1 MKEINIAKVIVQKR
15 REKGITQDEL
25 ASYMGVSKASVS
37 KWETGKS
44 YPDVVFL
51 PQLAAYFNISI
62 DELMGYAPQM
72 TKEDIRKLYHR
83 LSSDFA
89 IKPFE
94 SVYGECKK
102 IIKKYYSCYPLLVQM
117 VVLYLN
123 HHMLVEDQK
132 KRETILQEAV
142 DLCVRIKTESED
154 VWLSKEATSME
165 ALCYLTLRRP
175 LDVIGL
181 FDESIRPI
189 AADDL
194 TMAQAYEMV
203 GNKAMAKKVT
213 QISMYQH
220 LMLLVGTAP
229 FYLMQNA
236 DDPKMT
242 EEILNRT
249 LSVAKTYD
257 LEHLHPNSMV
267 QLYLMAAY
275 VYSLQGDTGR
285 TLDMLEKY
293 KDCCIHGFFPYNIH
307 GDAFFD
313 EVGGWF
319 AEFDLGTNAPRD
331 EKIIKESMLQGVL
344 SNPAFSTLAE
354 EPRFNNIVEALRQ
367 NLGGKTNGTV

>member
-1 MKEINIAKVIVQKR
+1 MKEINIAKVLVHKR

-25 ASYMGVSKASVS
+25 ASYIGVSKASVS

-72 TKEDIRKLYHR
+72 TKEDIKKQYHR

-89 IKPFE
+89 TKPFE
-94 SVYGECKK
+94 SVYGECRK

-117 VVLYLN
+117 VVLYMN
-123 HHMLVEDQK
+123 HHMLVEDPK
-132 KRETILQEAV
+132 KRDAMLQEAV
-142 DLCVRIKTESED
+142 DLCIRIKTESED

-165 ALCYLTLRRP
+165 ALCYLSLRKP
-175 LDVIGL
+175 QEVIGL
-181 FDESIRPI
+181 FDEAIRPI
-189 AADDL
+189 AADEL
-194 TMAQAYEMV
+194 IMAQAYEMV

-220 LMLLVGTAP
+220 MILLVGIAP
-229 FYLMQNA
+229 HYLMQNA
-236 DDPKMT
+236 DEPKKT

-249 LSVAKTYD
+249 LTVAETYD
-257 LEHLHPNSMV
+257 LEHLHPNTMI

-275 VYSLQGDTGR
+275 VYSLQGNTVR

-307 GDAFFD
+307 GDDFFD

-344 SNPAFSTLAE
+344 SNPAFSTLIE
-354 EPRFNNIVEALRQ
+354 EPRYQKIVDALRR
-367 NLGGKTNGTV
+367 NLGGKSYGTV

>member
-1 MKEINIAKVIVQKR
+1 MKEINIAKVLVNKR

-25 ASYMGVSKASVS
+25 AAYMGVSKASVS

-62 DELMGYAPQM
+62 DALMGYVPQM
-72 TKEDIRKLYHR
+72 TKEDIKKLYHR

-89 IKPFE
+89 TKPIE
-94 SVYGECKK
+94 SVYGECRK
-102 IIKKYYSCYPLLVQM
+102 IIKKYYSCYPLLIQM
-117 VVLYLN
+117 VVLYIN
-123 HHMLVEDQK
+123 HHMLLENQK
-132 KRETILQEAV
+132 KREAILQEAA
-142 DLCVRIKTESED
+142 DLCIKIKTESED

-189 AADDL
+189 AADEL

-203 GNKAMAKKVT
+203 GNKEMAKKVT
-213 QISMYQH
+213 QITMYQH
-220 LMLLVGTAP
+220 MILLVGTAP
-229 FYLMQNA
+229 NYLMLNA
-236 DDPKMT
+236 DDPKKT

-249 LSVAKTYD
+249 LAVAKTYD
-257 LEHLHPNSMV
+257 LEHLHPNSMI
-267 QLYLMAAY
+267 QLYFMAAN
-275 VYSLQGDTGR
+275 VYSLQGNTER

-293 KDCCIHGFFPYNIH
+293 KDSCIHGFFPYTIH
-307 GDAFFD
+307 GDAFFNQ
-313 EVGGWF
+313 VGGWF
-319 AEFDLGTNAPRD
+319 EEFDLGTNAPRD

-344 SNPAFSTLAE
+344 LNPAFAALTE
-354 EPRFNNIVEALRQ
+354 EPRYKSIIEALTL
-367 NLGGKTNGTV
+367 NLGGK

>member
-1 MKEINIAKVIVQKR
+1 MKEINIAKVLVNKR

-62 DELMGYAPQM
+62 DGLMGYAPQM
-72 TKEDIRKLYHR
+72 TKEDIKKLYHR

-89 IKPFE
+89 IKPTE
-94 SVYGECKK
+94 SVYGECRK
-102 IIKKYYSCYPLLVQM
+102 IIKKYYSCYPLLIQM
-117 VVLYLN
+117 VVLYVN
-123 HHMLVEDQK
+123 HHMLVEDKK
-132 KRETILQEAV
+132 KREAILQEAA
-142 DLCVRIKTESED
+142 DLCIRIKTESED

-165 ALCYLTLRRP
+165 ALCYLTLQRP

-189 AADDL
+189 SADNL

-203 GNKAMAKKVT
+203 GNKEMAKKVT

-220 LMLLVGTAP
+220 MILLVGTAP
-229 FYLMQNA
+229 YYLMLNA
-236 DDPKMT
+236 DNPEKT
-242 EEILNRT
+242 EEILSRT
-249 LSVAKTYD
+249 LFVAKTYD
-257 LEHLHPNSMV
+257 LEHLHPNSMI
-267 QLYLMAAY
+267 QLYLTAAY
-275 VYSLQGDTGR
+275 VYSLQGNTGR

-293 KDCCIHGFFPYNIH
+293 KESCIQGFFPYNIH
-307 GDAFFD
+307 GDEFFD
-313 EVGGWF
+313 QVSGWF

-344 SNPAFSTLAE
+344 SNPAFAKLAE
-354 EPRFNNIVEALRQ
+354 EPKFKNIVEALRR
-367 NLGGKTNGTV
+367 NLGGK